1 MQHKLITETATFS
14 APRHYTGTARRPVQ
28 TVTVAAPLNWR
39 VTFALAAATF
49 VGVFVAVAFV
59 L

>member
-14 APRHYTGTARRPVQ
+14 APRHYAGTARRPVQ
-28 TVTVAAPLNWR
+28 VVTVKPVSWR

-49 VGVFVAVAFV
+49 VGVFAVVAFV

>member
-1 MQHKLITETATFS
+1 MQHRLLTDDARFS
-14 APRHYTGTARRPVQ
+14 PPRHYAGTVRRPVQ
-28 TVTVAAPLNWR
+28 TVTVAPVSWR

>member
-14 APRHYTGTARRPVQ
+14 APRHYAGTARRPVQ
-28 TVTVAAPLNWR
+28 TVAVQSIDWR

-49 VGVFVAVAFV
+49 VGVFAVVAFV

>member
-14 APRHYTGTARRPVQ
+14 APHHYRPARPVRE
-28 TVTVAAPLNWR
+28 TVAIPATNNWR
-39 VTFALAAATF
+39 VTFAVAAATF
-49 VGVFVAVAFV
+49 VGVFAVVAFV

>member
-14 APRHYTGTARRPVQ
+14 APRHYAGTARRPVQ
-28 TVTVAAPLNWR
+28 TVTVQPVSWR

-49 VGVFVAVAFV
+49 VGVFAVVAFV

>member
-14 APRHYTGTARRPVQ
+14 APRHYAGTARRPVQ
-28 TVTVAAPLNWR
+28 TVTVAPVSWR

>member
-1 MQHKLITETATFS
+1 MQHKLLTETAAFS
-14 APRHYTGTARRPVQ
+14 APRHYPGSARRPVQ
-28 TVTVAAPLNWR
+28 TVIVKPIGWR

-49 VGVFVAVAFV
+49 AATFVVVVFV

>member
-14 APRHYTGTARRPVQ
+14 APRHYAGTARRPVQ
-28 TVTVAAPLNWR
+28 TVTVKPIDWR

-49 VGVFVAVAFV
+49 AATFVVVAFI